1 MEINVCTL
9 IAIYKWSARI
19 LSGIVMS
26 SRFVFAISDQDK
38 GLAIDKEMRHWPIDS
53 AISVFLSFPLSLSL
67 CLSVDEC
74 VRESFG
80 VKMELDY
87 YWEGLGFFKSN
98 EILHRTL
105 SLLKIF
111 PLQNLSKVKL
121 SSSTLSTYKV

>member
-1 MEINVCTL
+1 
-9 IAIYKWSARI
+9 
-19 LSGIVMS
+19 MS

-53 AISVFLSFPLSLSL
+53 AFICVPLFPSLSLSL

-87 YWEGLGFFKSN
+87 Y
-98 EILHRTL
+98 
-105 SLLKIF
+105 
-111 PLQNLSKVKL
+111 
-121 SSSTLSTYKV
+121 